1 MMRSLCVREGLA
13 MMKKQLVASRIAS
26 IDDICKR
33 YAFFLMIVPFQADDA
48 VSAAYEKTCTT

>member
-1 MMRSLCVREGLA
+1 MREGLA

-48 VSAAYEKTCTT
+48 VSAAYEKTCRGCDN